1 MTLFAVPSFGW
12 AGFGAVGRVWVQEKE
27 KEMLEGVSSFLC
39 TVLTDGDNA
48 QSFLLGVRRE
58 QGIPEV
64 PSCSNAQAAA
74 RAEGAQSILQI
85 QPGEM
90 QAGPAL
96 QQP

>member
-58 QGIPEV
+58 QG
-64 PSCSNAQAAA
+64 N
-74 RAEGAQSILQI
+74 
-85 QPGEM
+85 
-90 QAGPAL
+90 
-96 QQP
+96 